1 MLLSMFSINI
11 LSRSCLFVRLSKSF
25 LIHDCERFHV
35 FRNKSILDKIFAIIQ
50 WTHVFEIY
58 VQRVF
63 SKMIISKNTE
73 FWTNIIEIM
82 RQWII
87 SKILLRLRQLG
98 FSIKFLYKNLSNLK
112 FNVRFFSKELFQWF
126 RPVTKI
132 DKHHLDITNML
143 VN

>member
-11 LSRSCLFVRLSKSF
+11 LSRSCLFVRLSRSF

-82 RQWII
+82 RHWII

-112 FNVRFFSKELFQWF
+112 SNVRFFCDNNIQWF
-126 RPVTKI
+126 RPVIKI
-132 DKHHLDITNML
+132 DKH
-143 VN
+143 